1 MEDGV
6 GHLFDHIDDLL
17 DFPGDDDDD
26 DVLGLA
32 QEPLLLLP
40 PLPVPVVDEILGG
53 GEDEKKAEAG
63 LGMEEDK
70 LVPVKFGSWR
80 SI

>member
-17 DFPGDDDDD
+17 DFPGDY
-26 DVLGLA
+26 DVLGMA

-63 LGMEEDK
+63 FGMEEDE
-70 LVPVKFGSWR
+70 LIPVKFGFWR
-80 SI
+80 RV